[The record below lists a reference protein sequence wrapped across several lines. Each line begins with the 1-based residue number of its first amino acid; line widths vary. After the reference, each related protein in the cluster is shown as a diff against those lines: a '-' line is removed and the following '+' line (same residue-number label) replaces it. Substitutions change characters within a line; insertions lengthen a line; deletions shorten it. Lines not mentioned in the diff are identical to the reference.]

1 MPTTRE
7 SRAPLTEPDLA
18 IAADDSTMTGVQAPD
33 ASVGPKTHED
43 METGL
48 TQPGNGE
55 KPVGG
60 PEEPKESIVGKGSA
74 FEALGWL
81 DRLLALWIFLAM
93 AIGIILGNFVP
104 GIGPALQ
111 QGKFVDVSIPI
122 AIGLLVMMY
131 PILCKVRY
139 ESLHQVFAHREIWK
153 QIGFS
158 IIMNWIIAPLFMVS
172 AS

>member
-1 MPTTRE
+1 M
-7 SRAPLTEPDLA
+7 TEPDSA
-18 IAADDSTMTGVQAPD
+18 TAADDSIMTGVQAPD

-48 TQPGNGE
+48 MQPGNGE
-55 KPVGG
+55 KQAGG
-60 PEEPKESIVGKGSA
+60 PEESRGSTVGKGSA
-74 FEALGWL
+74 FKALGWL

-104 GIGPALQ
+104 DIGPALQ

-158 IIMNWIIAPLFMVS
+158 LIVNWIVAPLFMVG